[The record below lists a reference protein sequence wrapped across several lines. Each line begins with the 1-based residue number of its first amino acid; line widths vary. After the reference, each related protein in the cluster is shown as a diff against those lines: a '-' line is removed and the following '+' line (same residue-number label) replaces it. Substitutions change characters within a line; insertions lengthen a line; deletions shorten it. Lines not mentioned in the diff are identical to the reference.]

1 MPTNMQ
7 TFSQKKQHFL
17 THPPTVIY
25 FLIGKALTKYEQPKM
40 KRDARQNA
48 VLFLRNQKTVRI
60 SLGLWQ
66 KLPFIEATQSTQTSA
81 YVIN

>member
-1 MPTNMQ
+1 
-7 TFSQKKQHFL
+7 
-17 THPPTVIY
+17 
-25 FLIGKALTKYEQPKM
+25 M

-48 VLFLRNQKTVRI
+48 ALFLRNQKTVRI